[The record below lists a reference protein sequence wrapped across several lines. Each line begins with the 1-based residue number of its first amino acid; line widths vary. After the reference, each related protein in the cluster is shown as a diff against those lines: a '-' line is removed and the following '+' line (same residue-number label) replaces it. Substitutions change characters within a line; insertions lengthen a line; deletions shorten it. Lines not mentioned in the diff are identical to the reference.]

1 MGMARRGEERRER
14 GQEDGM
20 KSEKWEGES
29 DGLSQRWLLSRW
41 APTWVPLMGNGFGWM
56 SETEERVAR
65 LEIPGVWWFLLF
77 LYFVVWRLPDPLCYS
92 LIVQAGLVVW
102 DSHSKFAHYIRW
114 KQQFGCLWLFVSFI
128 LALSFFY
135 LPLIICCFFL
145 SLVLGSVVF
154 CWCFVCIVKWSL
166 PLMVAWKEQMWTGQI
181 LSSPASMCRCSW
193 AQHSEAFVLSKC
205 VLVEFRPAKK

>member
-1 MGMARRGEERRER
+1 MGMARWGEERRER

-20 KSEKWEGES
+20 KSGKWEGES

-135 LPLIICCFFL
+135 LPLIICCFFYL
-145 SLVLGSVVF
+145 LFWGLWYFAGA
-154 CWCFVCIVKWSL
+154 L
-166 PLMVAWKEQMWTGQI
+166 
-181 LSSPASMCRCSW
+181 
-193 AQHSEAFVLSKC
+193 C
-205 VLVEFRPAKK
+205 V